1 MKYILVNTLRN
12 NIIEKIIPQEAGIT
26 FNPAFYP
33 SYLKMVED
41 IYDKIESYDFK
52 YDEKTQ
58 SFIKITD
65 DDLVDKNY
73 IELLKENL
81 ELKIAIAELSEESDQ
96 KVLDLQLALAEIVE
110 GGLI

>member
-26 FNPAFYP
+26 FNPSYYP

-41 IYDKIESYDFK
+41 VNDEIESYNFR
-52 YDEKTQ
+52 YDEETQ

-65 DDLVDKNY
+65 VDFIDKNY
-73 IELLKENL
+73 TELLKENL
-81 ELKIAIAELSEESDQ
+81 ELKLALAELSEEKDSEILEL
-96 KVLDLQLALAEIVE
+96 KIALAEVVE
-110 GGLI
+110 VFI